1 MGGKVVELGAT
12 IIEVTRGVDKARR
25 ASASKG

>member
-1 MGGKVVELGAT
+1 M
-12 IIEVTRGVDKARR
+12 VTRNPLFAAERDRLRARR